1 MKKVSVVFAI
11 VIGLVM
17 VSSVYAQIWLDMTVP
32 SDAFAR
38 DERFKFTG
46 EVQSVDPESQTAV
59 VRIGDKAYLGNFE
72 FATFE
77 GGYSNLESLKVGDKV
92 SGEGAIAEGQN
103 WVTRI
108 TKAVPD
114 AKPWQVLITDYG
126 A

>member
-1 MKKVSVVFAI
+1 MKRLSVVVAV

-17 VSSVYAQIWLDMTVP
+17 VSSIYAQTWLDMAVP

-46 EVQSVDPESQTAV
+46 EIQSVDPKSWTAV

-77 GGYSNLESLKVGDKV
+77 GGYSNLSQLKVGEKV
-92 SGEGAIAEGQN
+92 SGEGVIAEGQN

-108 TKAVPD
+108 RKAAPD

>member
-1 MKKVSVVFAI
+1 MKKVAAVFAV

-17 VSSVYAQIWLDMTVP
+17 VSSVYSQTWLDMTVP

-46 EVQSVDPESQTAV
+46 EIQSVDPKSYTAV

-72 FATFE
+72 FARFE
-77 GGYSNLESLKVGDKV
+77 GGYSNLSHLKVGEKV
-92 SGEGAIAEGQN
+92 SGEGVIAEGQN

-108 TKAVPD
+108 KKAAPGAVPSR
-114 AKPWQVLITDYG
+114 VLITR
-126 A
+126 